1 MMPFKND
8 LIRISSKFVIIINY
22 LSDVEKTCM
31 FIDKIFSDAESK
43 EKIDIKFLSN
53 MKVQYEKLR
62 KKCKSDV

>member
-1 MMPFKND
+1 MPFKND

-31 FIDKIFSDAESK
+31 FIDKIFSDAESIL
-43 EKIDIKFLSN
+43 KIDIKFLSN
-53 MKVQYEKLR
+53 MKVKFEKLR